1 VPLWF
6 NLFSFMKIEVRY
18 FAVLADE
25 AGRSIEQVES
35 SAATLGELYEEL
47 RLRHGFRL
55 PRTSVRVAVQDDFV
69 DWSHP
74 LREGLSLVLIPPVNG
89 G

>member
-1 VPLWF
+1 
-6 NLFSFMKIEVRY
+6 MKIEVLY
-18 FAVLADE
+18 CAVLADE
-25 AGRSIEQVES
+25 AGRSVERLES
-35 SAATLGELYEEL
+35 SAATLGELYDEL

-55 PRTSVRVAVQDDFV
+55 SRASVRVAVQDDFV

-74 LREGLSLVLIPPVNG
+74 VREGLSLVLIPPVNG